1 MSGQYRLWHDLFLW
15 SQSRLLE
22 LHAVS
27 SPQSLAVQR
36 LGVGGVDSAGGRSAK
51 QLMGFGV
58 RRSSEGFPGAHAGRN
73 GGARC

>member
-27 SPQSLAVQR
+27 SPQSLAVHR
-36 LGVGGVDSAGGRSAK
+36 LGAGGRGWIVQEDI
-51 QLMGFGV
+51 QL
-58 RRSSEGFPGAHAGRN
+58 SS
-73 GGARC
+73 